1 MAGAKMV
8 RMLDSDEEEDGM
20 SDASDNNPE
29 LTMGEL
35 QTALAAAENR
45 AHAAE
50 TRVRELQHQLD
61 AVVSDHTCISGL
73 RAVVLEH
80 DRRALQDFVRERIL
94 DGRIPGGS
102 GDTEHERLMAAGFF
116 DTVYMSDVDGSQG
129 WGEDPDHG
137 FTMWRDVEGCVHAAW
152 DGELV
157 TSANPPRPPSRT
169 PEECLEHFVMTRI
182 LGEGYDRRLDST
194 EEQRLMDAGWYRDL
208 EDPLGWC
215 DGDRGVLVWREAD
228 GFAYM
233 H

>member
-1 MAGAKMV
+1 METEVDRLGHTTGFFDGYDSNDDEHVLHTANGVQIHLFRGPSAPLPQPSATTSTDEPGTLGVALEAAIPSSSSAHHDTDDLAVVSQTDEPVTTRVTDVGGSVRSPAHTMRRPGMDQVQPSEWCCRNFMAGAKMV

-80 DRRALQDFVRERIL
+80 DRRALQDFVRKRIL

-102 GDTEHERLMAAGFF
+102 
-116 DTVYMSDVDGSQG
+116 
-129 WGEDPDHG
+129 
-137 FTMWRDVEGCVHAAW
+137 
-152 DGELV
+152 
-157 TSANPPRPPSRT
+157 
-169 PEECLEHFVMTRI
+169 
-182 LGEGYDRRLDST
+182 
-194 EEQRLMDAGWYRDL
+194 
-208 EDPLGWC
+208 
-215 DGDRGVLVWREAD
+215 
-228 GFAYM
+228 
-233 H
+233 